1 MQEPHQHSKLPQRQ
15 VRLLRKEIFT
25 FNGTGNAR
33 LAVSSTD
40 GQALK
45 ADSSTPTGLAWGD
58 AGGSAPTVILE
69 PSTNTTYA
77 GTTSS
82 GTGIT
87 VGTAVGTEATGV
99 GQREI
104 YIRKIDTN
112 NEGVF
117 TVIHKNGAAVEVQIA

>member
-1 MQEPHQHSKLPQRQ
+1 MGRC
-15 VRLLRKEIFT
+15 R
-25 FNGTGNAR
+25 
-33 LAVSSTD
+33 
-40 GQALK
+40 
-45 ADSSTPTGLAWGD
+45 
-58 AGGSAPTVILE
+58 GSAPVVILE
-69 PSTNTTYA
+69 PSTSTTYR
-77 GTTSS
+77 GTETS

-87 VGTAVGTEATGV
+87 VGTAVGTEAAGV